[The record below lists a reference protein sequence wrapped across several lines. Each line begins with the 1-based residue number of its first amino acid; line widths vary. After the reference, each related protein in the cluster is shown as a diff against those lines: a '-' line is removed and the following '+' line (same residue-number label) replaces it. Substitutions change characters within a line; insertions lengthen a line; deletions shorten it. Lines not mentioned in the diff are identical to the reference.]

1 MTDAPVEHR
10 GISRLLAKIKMSMEN
25 KNFYEA
31 HQIFRTIYFR
41 FSNQKR
47 YAELLELLYD
57 GADSLITAEQFTSG
71 SDLVLLIIDVLEKSK
86 LEANKD
92 FELWITR
99 ISTLVSR
106 IEPNVIERESI
117 IAKSVKWS
125 ATGNNMSRLVG
136 HPMMHKNIAKIM
148 EKEKNYQQARH
159 HYLLSKDGIGCAKI
173 LLLLT
178 RRAFENEID
187 LVIVQMVLQ
196 LLFIKEKETAQV
208 TFNTYIMLH
217 PKIQKSH
224 PPFHAP
230 LLNFL
235 YYLLNL
241 IDEPQ
246 AVAFKTLCDLYKT
259 SLARDS
265 EFGKQLH
272 RIGESYFGIVHR
284 QPCAGSG
291 GGGLFGDLFS
301 QLFADLGSDD
311 ESDEDLR
318 EAIRDQIYPSGV
330 VTASADLD

>member
-1 MTDAPVEHR
+1 MTDAPAEHR
-10 GISRLLAKIKMSMEN
+10 GINRLLAKIKISMEN

-47 YAELLELLYD
+47 YAELLELLFD

-71 SDLVLLIIDVLEKSK
+71 SDLALLIIDVLEKSK

-99 ISTLVSR
+99 ISSLVSR
-106 IEPNVIERESI
+106 IEPNVIERETI

-125 ATGNNMSRLVG
+125 ATGNNMSRLLG

-148 EKEKNYQQARH
+148 EKEKNYEQARH

-196 LLFIKEKETAQV
+196 LLYIKEKETAQV

-217 PKIQKSH
+217 PKIQKSQ

-259 SLARDS
+259 SLSRDP
-265 EFGKQLH
+265 EFEKQLH
-272 RIGESYFGIVHR
+272 RIGESYFGIVHS
-284 QPCAGSG
+284 QPRASG
-291 GGGLFGDLFS
+291 NGLFGDLFS

-311 ESDEDLR
+311 SDVEDEDLTR
-318 EAIRDQIYPSGV
+318 QIIAGGVMTQSG
-330 VTASADLD
+330 DLD

>member
-1 MTDAPVEHR
+1 MT
-10 GISRLLAKIKMSMEN
+10 
-25 KNFYEA
+25 
-31 HQIFRTIYFR
+31 
-41 FSNQKR
+41 
-47 YAELLELLYD
+47 
-57 GADSLITAEQFTSG
+57 
-71 SDLVLLIIDVLEKSK
+71 LLIIDVLDKAK

-99 ISTLVSR
+99 ITSLVSR
-106 IEPNVIERESI
+106 IEPNVIERETI
-117 IAKSVKWS
+117 ITKSVKWS
-125 ATGNNMSRLVG
+125 ATGNNMSRLLG
-136 HPMMHKNIAKIM
+136 HPMLHKNFAKLL
-148 EKEKNYQQARH
+148 EKERNYEQARH
-159 HYLLSKDGIGCAKI
+159 HYLLSKDGEGCAKL

-217 PKIQKSH
+217 PKIQKSQ

-265 EFGKQLH
+265 DFGRQLQ
-272 RIGESYFGIVHR
+272 RIGATYFGIVHT
-284 QPCAGSG
+284 QPSAG

-311 ESDEDLR
+311 DSEDDLR
-318 EAIRDQIYPSGV
+318 SLREQIYASEV
-330 VTASADLD
+330 VTASVDLD